1 MANGTE
7 MQLQGRRVVVVGAG
21 RSGRAAAALC
31 LARGARVTLS
41 DSRDAAAVRPT
52 LGELATRCT
61 LELGGHRAET
71 LRAAELVVVSP
82 GVPPLPELDAAEASG
97 VPVIGELELAYRF
110 VRAPIVG
117 ITGSN
122 GKSTTTKLVGE
133 ILRAT
138 GRPVFWGGNFGQPLS
153 EVVDQPAAGPEG
165 LLVLELSS
173 FQLERVEQFRA
184 HIALL
189 LNLSEDHL
197 DRYPSYAA
205 YQQAKARLFERQSAQ
220 DFALLSDEPDQ
231 PEVRALAAATP
242 ARRLGFAIAP
252 GATTAAWFAEGA
264 LCVQLPGGPLER
276 YPRLAL
282 RLPGRH
288 NTLNALAALL
298 TARLAGA
305 SVAACEQGLREF
317 VGLPHRMELVGERAG
332 VRFYDDSKATNVGAV
347 VGSLGGFEQPVVLIA
362 GGKDKGGDYA
372 PLRAVVQEVCRHVV
386 LIGAAA
392 DLIASA
398 LNGTVPLHRARTLE
412 DAVARA
418 AALARPGE
426 AVVLSP
432 ACSSYDMFRDFEH
445 RGRVFRDAVGALEER
460 AV

>member
-1 MANGTE
+1 MELKG
-7 MQLQGRRVVVVGAG
+7 QRVVVVGAG

-31 LARGARVTLS
+31 LARGAQVILS
-41 DSRDAAAVRPT
+41 DARDDAAVRPA
-52 LGELATRCT
+52 LGELAARCT
-61 LELGGHRAET
+61 LELGAHRAQT
-71 LRAAELVVVSP
+71 LRSADLIVVSP
-82 GVPPLPELDAAEASG
+82 GVPPRPELEAAEAAG
-97 VPVIGELELAYRF
+97 VALIGELELAYRF

-117 ITGSN
+117 ITGTN

-153 EVVDQPAAGPEG
+153 EVVDQPAAGPDG
-165 LLVLELSS
+165 VLVLELSS
-173 FQLERVEQFRA
+173 FQLERIERFKA
-184 HIALL
+184 HIAVL

-197 DRYPSYAA
+197 DRYPSYSA
-205 YQQAKARLFERQSAQ
+205 YQQAKARLFERQTGE
-220 DFALLSDEPDQ
+220 DFAVLSDEPDQ
-231 PEVRALAAATP
+231 REVRALAAGGQAQ
-242 ARRLGFAIAP
+242 RLGFALRAN
-252 GATTAAWFAEGA
+252 TDTAAWLADGA
-264 LCVQLPGGPLER
+264 LSLRLPGGAVER

-305 SVAACEQGLREF
+305 SSADCEQGLRQF
-317 VGLPHRMELVGERAG
+317 VGLPHRMELVGDRAG

-347 VGSLGGFEQPVVLIA
+347 VGSLAGFEQPVVLLA

-372 PLRAVVQEVCRHVV
+372 PLRAVVAEVCRHVV

-392 DLIASA
+392 DRIASA
-398 LNGTVPLHRARTLE
+398 LAGTVPLQRAQSLE
-412 DAVARA
+412 QAVTTA
-418 AALARPGE
+418 AGLARPGD

-445 RGRVFRDAVGALEER
+445 RGRVFRDAVAAL
-460 AV
+460 

>member
-1 MANGTE
+1 M
-7 MQLQGRRVVVVGAG
+7 VVVGAG

-31 LARGARVTLS
+31 LARGAHVTLS
-41 DSRDAAAVRPT
+41 DARTAAAVQPA

-61 LELGGHRAET
+61 LELGAHRAET
-71 LRAAELVVVSP
+71 LRSADLVVVSP
-82 GVPPLPELDAAEASG
+82 GVPPLPQLEAAEAAG
-97 VPVIGELELAYRF
+97 VPLIGELELAYRC
-110 VRAPIVG
+110 VRAPIIG
-117 ITGSN
+117 ITGTN

-133 ILRAT
+133 ILRVT

-153 EVVDQPAAGPEG
+153 EVVDQPVAGPEG

-173 FQLERVEQFRA
+173 FQLERIEQFSA
-184 HIALL
+184 HIAVL

-197 DRYPSYAA
+197 DRYPSYLA
-205 YQQAKARLFERQSAQ
+205 YQRAKARLFERQRPE

-231 PEVRALAAATP
+231 PEVRALAAAGR
-242 ARRLGFAIAP
+242 AQRLGFALAP
-252 GATTAAWFAEGA
+252 GAERAAWQAEGA
-264 LCVQLPGGPLER
+264 LCLRLPGGEVER
-276 YPRLAL
+276 YPRRAL

-305 SVAACEQGLREF
+305 SVAACEQGLRQF
-317 VGLPHRMELVGERAG
+317 VGLPHRMELVGERAS

-347 VGSLGGFEQPVVLIA
+347 AGSLAGFEQPVVLLA

-372 PLRAVVQEVCRHVV
+372 PLRAVVEEVCRHVV

-392 DLIASA
+392 DRIASA
-398 LNGTVPLHRARTLE
+398 LAGTVPLHRAPTLE
-412 DAVARA
+412 QAVADA
-418 AALARPGE
+418 AALAQPGD

-445 RGRVFRDAVGALEER
+445 RGRVFRAAVAAL
-460 AV
+460 